1 MQMFPEFFIHVK
13 FTVYFLVINVFF
25 LASLFH
31 SYTVYSIIKKR
42 CTGGVTFIR
51 AESGIG
57 ERGSSSR

>member
-1 MQMFPEFFIHVK
+1 MQMFLEFFIHVK

-31 SYTVYSIIKKR
+31 SDTFYSIIKK

-51 AESGIG
+51 AECGIG
-57 ERGSSSR
+57 ERGSSSG